1 MNRIQNILQRN
12 KLMFIAWCIVASF
25 IAYFSM
31 YAFRKPF
38 NAACYEAWT
47 LFGLDYKSVLLIAQ
61 VLGYTLSKFCGI
73 RIISELH
80 EKHRAALILGLI
92 AIAEL
97 ALLLFALVPPPYN
110 FLCLFLNGLPLG
122 MVWGAI
128 FSYLEGR
135 RFTELLGAGLL
146 ASTIIS
152 SGFLKTTGRVLI
164 EQGAFNEF
172 WMPFV
177 TGLMFTP
184 LLLLSVWMLCQIPP
198 PTVDDH
204 RLKVKREVMD
214 QKARRR
220 IFASYCGGL
229 VCLLLAYIAMAVCR
243 DFRDNFA
250 VEIWREMGFFNNPMI
265 YTESEGIITLF
276 VLLMVV
282 PLALIQSN
290 RNALWMSHL
299 LVIVGFIFTGG
310 SALLFNNYSIGPFQ
324 WMIMTGIGVNMI
336 YMSYQMALYERVIAT
351 FRIKGNIGYMVYL
364 SESLGYMA
372 SVIILLLRPLFKD
385 KEGLLSFYLDLSLY
399 TSCVAC
405 VLGMMA
411 FIYFRRK
418 SQTLVPCPSP
428 VTTAI

>member
-1 MNRIQNILQRN
+1 MNRIQYLLQRN
-12 KLMFIAWCIVASF
+12 KLMFIVWCIAASF

-47 LFGLDYKSVLLIAQ
+47 LFGLDYKSVLLISQ
-61 VLGYTLSKFCGI
+61 VLGYTLSKMCGI
-73 RIISELH
+73 RVISELQ

-92 AIAEL
+92 IIAEF
-97 ALLLFALVPPPYN
+97 ALLLFALIPPPYN

-164 EQGAFNEF
+164 EQAEFSEF
-172 WMPFV
+172 WMPFI
-177 TGLMFTP
+177 TGIMFLP

-198 PTVDDH
+198 PTSADH
-204 RLKVKREVMD
+204 EMKVKRETMD
-214 QKARRR
+214 YKARRHM
-220 IFASYCGGL
+220 FVSYFCGL
-229 VCLLLAYIAMAVCR
+229 ACLLAAYMGMAVCR

-250 VEIWREMGFFNNPMI
+250 VEIWREIGVSNNPMI
-265 YTESEGIITLF
+265 YTQSEGIIMIF
-276 VLLMVV
+276 VLMLVV
-282 PLALIQSN
+282 PLALIHSN
-290 RNALWMSHL
+290 RNALWLSHL
-299 LVIVGFIFTGG
+299 LVILGFVFTGG
-310 SALLFNNYSIGPFQ
+310 STVLFNNHSIGAFQ
-324 WMIMTGIGVNMI
+324 WMIMTGVGVNII

-351 FRIKGNIGYMVYL
+351 FRIKGNIGFLVYL
-364 SESLGYMA
+364 SESFGYLA

-385 KEGLLSFYLDLSLY
+385 KDGLLDFYLDLSLY
-399 TSCVAC
+399 TSAGAC
-405 VLGMMA
+405 ILGVMA
-411 FIYFRRK
+411 LLYFRRK
-418 SQTLVPCPSP
+418 SQGIISCSSAATV
-428 VTTAI
+428 V